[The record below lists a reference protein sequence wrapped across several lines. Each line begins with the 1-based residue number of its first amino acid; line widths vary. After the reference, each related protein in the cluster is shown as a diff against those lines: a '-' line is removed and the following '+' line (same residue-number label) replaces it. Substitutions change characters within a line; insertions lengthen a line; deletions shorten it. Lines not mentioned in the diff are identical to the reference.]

1 MTQPQD
7 DLNQYVVKQ
16 WRAINKYKTPVYF
29 TSEEAMREQAP
40 RVARYVESDLIL
52 QTTRDI
58 TPGLVLTAANQFVD
72 IGTVVWDRQEPD
84 ENPTKLVEFE
94 FTGRVTV
101 KARAYDHSGVE
112 RNLPSAI
119 HSSVHDTLHSMT
131 FEEPEPDDL
140 LQSVVGAMIQGFTI
154 VSITDTDADPES

>member
-1 MTQPQD
+1 MTEPQNF
-7 DLNQYVVKQ
+7 NQHVVKQ
-16 WRAINKYKTPVYF
+16 WRAVDKRGTPVYF
-29 TSEEAMREQAP
+29 ESEETMREQAP
-40 RVARYVESDLIL
+40 RVARYVESDLVL

-58 TPGLVLTAANQFVD
+58 TPGLVLTAANQFVE
-72 IGTVVWDRQEPD
+72 ISTVVWDGQDPD

-112 RNLPSAI
+112 RNLPAAI
-119 HSSVHDTLHSMT
+119 HSSMHDTLHNLT

-140 LQSVVGAMIQGFTI
+140 MQAVVGATIQGFTI
-154 VSITDTDADPES
+154 VSVTDTEADEEN